1 MSGCIMTNPSIK
13 TAAILGAGA
22 MGAGIAQVAAQ
33 AGIRTRLF
41 DIEESF
47 ARAGMER
54 ITAMLDKGVA
64 KGKMEASK
72 REEVL
77 GLLKPCWD
85 LEEAVAGVD
94 LVIEAAP
101 EKLDLKQDIF
111 RRVAA
116 VVDEQCLIATNTS
129 SLSVT
134 ELSSVV
140 NASER
145 FLGLHFF
152 NPPPLMKLLEVV
164 RGAETSEATVA
175 RALELAERMGK
186 SPIVV
191 ADAPGFASSRLGVAL
206 GLEAIRMVEE
216 GVASPADIDTAM
228 ELGYRHPMGPLKLTD
243 LVGLDVRLHISE
255 YLADKLDDVRFK
267 APELMRRMVE
277 AGDVGKKAGK
287 GFYDWSDGTPKP
299 RS

>member
-1 MSGCIMTNPSIK
+1 
-13 TAAILGAGA
+13 

-47 ARAGMER
+47 ARKGMDR
-54 ITAMLDKGVA
+54 ITAMLEKGVA
-64 KGKMEASK
+64 KGKMEVSK
-72 REEVL
+72 RDEVL
-77 GLLKPCWD
+77 SLLEPCWN

-134 ELSSVV
+134 ELGIVV
-140 NASER
+140 HASER

-164 RGAETSEATVA
+164 RGADTSEATVE

-216 GVASPADIDTAM
+216 GVASPAAIDTAM

-255 YLADKLDDVRFK
+255 YLADKLDDTRFK
-267 APELMRRMVE
+267 APELMRKMVE
-277 AGDVGKKAGK
+277 AGEVGKKVGK

>member
-1 MSGCIMTNPSIK
+1 MSDSQTIQS
-13 TAAILGAGA
+13 AAVLGAGA

-33 AGIRTRLF
+33 AGIQTRLY

-47 ARAGMER
+47 ARAGMAKIE
-54 ITAMLDKGVA
+54 AMLEKGVQ
-64 KGKMEASK
+64 KGKVTVARK
-72 REEVL
+72 AEVL
-77 GLLKPCWD
+77 ALLEPVWD
-85 LEEAVAGVD
+85 LECAVSGVD

-111 RRVAA
+111 KRVAA
-116 VVDEQCLIATNTS
+116 IVSADTMIATNTS

-134 ELSSVV
+134 EIATVV
-140 NASER
+140 PNPER

-164 RGAETSEATVA
+164 HGEKTSQQTLD
-175 RALELAERMGK
+175 RALELSERMGK

-191 ADAPGFASSRLGVAL
+191 KDAPGFASSRLGVTL

-216 GVASPADIDTAM
+216 GVASAADIDTAM

-243 LVGLDVRLHISE
+243 MIGLDVRLHISE
-255 YLADKLDDVRFK
+255 YLAETLDDVRFK
-267 APELMRRMVE
+267 APALMRQMV
-277 AGDVGKKAGK
+277 ADGHLGRKSGR
-287 GFYDWSDGTPKP
+287 GFYDWSSGQPLPLND
-299 RS
+299 

>member
-1 MSGCIMTNPSIK
+1 
-13 TAAILGAGA
+13 

-47 ARAGMER
+47 ARKGMER

-72 REEVL
+72 RDEVL
-77 GLLKPCWD
+77 SLLEPCWD
-85 LEEAVAGVD
+85 LEEAVAGAD

-111 RRVAA
+111 KRVAA

-134 ELSSVV
+134 ELGSVV

-164 RGAETSEATVA
+164 RGANTSDATVA

-255 YLADKLDDVRFK
+255 YLADKLDDTRFK
-267 APELMRRMVE
+267 APELMRKMVE
-277 AGDVGKKAGK
+277 AGEVGKKVGK

>member
-1 MSGCIMTNPSIK
+1 MTDSQTIQS
-13 TAAILGAGA
+13 AAVLGAGA

-47 ARAGMER
+47 ARGGMQR
-54 ITAMLDKGVA
+54 IEAMLEKGVA
-64 KGKMEASK
+64 KGKMTAQRK
-72 REEVL
+72 DEVL
-77 GLLKPCWD
+77 ALLEPVWD
-85 LEEAVAGVD
+85 LEAAVDGVD

-101 EKLDLKQDIF
+101 EKLGLKQDIF
-111 RRVAA
+111 TRVAA
-116 VVDEQCLIATNTS
+116 VVDANAIIATNTS

-134 ELSSVV
+134 ELASVV
-140 NASER
+140 SNPER

-164 RGAETSEATVA
+164 KGELTSEQTVA
-175 RALELAERMGK
+175 RALDLSERMGK

-191 ADAPGFASSRLGVAL
+191 KDAPGFASSRLGVTL

-216 GVASPADIDTAM
+216 GVASAVDIDTAM

-243 LVGLDVRLHISE
+243 MIGLDVRLHISE
-255 YLADKLDDVRFK
+255 YLAETLDDVRFK
-267 APELMRRMVE
+267 APALMRKMV
-277 AGDVGKKAGK
+277 ADGHLGRKSGR
-287 GFYDWSDGTPKP
+287 GFYDWTDGQPKP
-299 RS
+299 LTDER